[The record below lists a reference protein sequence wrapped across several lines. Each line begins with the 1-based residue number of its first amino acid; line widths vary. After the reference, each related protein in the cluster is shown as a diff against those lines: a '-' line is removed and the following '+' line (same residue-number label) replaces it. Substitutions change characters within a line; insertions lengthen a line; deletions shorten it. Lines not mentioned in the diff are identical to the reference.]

1 MIKIF
6 LITLSTALSVLL
18 AESNHII
25 FSKIVIAPDNA
36 EKIAIY
42 NPTDDPINLSNY
54 YLSDA
59 EYSIQ
64 GKNYYNLPEGE
75 NYWSGFSSDFFVRFP
90 NLEINPGETL
100 EIGLHDQIS
109 FNNYYSY
116 SPDLTLQSDM
126 LSVPDGEDTI
136 GSGSDLLGDSYE
148 VLILFYWDNSSALIQ
163 DVDYFYWGDNLGLS
177 YYGIDKTG
185 YSTYYDDTPF
195 EIQAQNILEAH
206 NEGEVFIRKST
217 NENGESNP
225 IDIEGFIGN
234 GITGHDET
242 SEVFID
248 SWEIRAQEISGC
260 TDDSACNYNENAES
274 DNDSCTYSE
283 GGFDCNGDCL
293 NDQNSDGICESCPIP
308 EDPAYSE
315 NALQECSDVNNN
327 GYGDCCTADAITH
340 TIEGIVTG
348 SSVGFTATIRG
359 LIVGF
364 GDYRQPNNGPQVIEL
379 MDLESGHVI
388 DLVIWDWDV
397 ITPTQSNIS
406 YMVDP
411 SNLTEYVI
419 LAEGAVDLYNGSF
432 QFEIAEENN
441 IIEYYSYNPQ
451 GEFTGDENIDK
462 ATIVPAPFVI
472 IPTLGERLDYSF
484 SVPGNSKV
492 VIRIFDFN
500 GNFVTSLLDDFFVSS
515 GIVERFEDQSD
526 WDGTDH
532 HGQIVAPGT
541 YLMHIEATNW
551 ISGEYSYDMAPIVV
565 GVYK

>member
-6 LITLSTALSVLL
+6 LLTLSTAFSVLL

-25 FSKIVIAPDNA
+25 FSKIVITPDNA
-36 EKIAIY
+36 EMVAIH
-42 NPTDDPINLSNY
+42 NPTGNAINLSNY

-59 EYSIQ
+59 EYEFALTNNSDH
-64 GKNYYNLPEGE
+64 YYNLPTDD
-75 NYWSGFSSDFFVRFP
+75 NYWSGFNSDFIARFP
-90 NLEINPGETL
+90 NIEIDAGETL
-100 EIGLHDQIS
+100 EIGLHDEAS
-109 FNNYYSY
+109 FSSYYSY
-116 SPDLTLQSDM
+116 DPDLTLQTDM
-126 LSVPDGEDTI
+126 LNVSDGGTI
-136 GSGSDLLGDSYE
+136 GSYSNLLGDSYE
-148 VLILFYWDNSSALIQ
+148 VLILFYWDGLSSLVQ
-163 DVDYFYWGDNLGLS
+163 DVDYFYWGDEFGLTL
-177 YYGIDKTG
+177 YGVDKTG
-185 YSTYYDDTPF
+185 VSTYYDDTPF

-206 NEGEVFIRKST
+206 TEDNFYARKT
-217 NENGESNP
+217 NAENGESNP
-225 IDIEGFIGN
+225 TDIEGFIGN

-248 SWEIRAQEISGC
+248 SWEIDIPLIAGC
-260 TDDSACNYNENAES
+260 TDPEASNYNPDAEIDDGSCGWCLIPQDPSYNENGSVE
-274 DNDSCTYSE
+274 
-283 GGFDCNGDCL
+283 
-293 NDQNSDGICESCPIP
+293 CEDAN
-308 EDPAYSE
+308 E
-315 NALQECSDVNNN
+315 N

-397 ITPTQSNIS
+397 ITPTQSNIA